1 MNFDL
6 DQAHHSNIFLL
17 QPLTPTLRTR
27 NTAIMSD
34 WIGPN
39 NYRIES
45 FQNRGAAIA
54 VRADTTNVVQK

>member
-1 MNFDL
+1 
-6 DQAHHSNIFLL
+6 
-17 QPLTPTLRTR
+17 
-27 NTAIMSD
+27 MSD